1 MGVIVLC
8 LFRGRGGRVC
18 LGGLFGQQD
27 RLYIGYDAAAG
38 DGHVAEQ
45 GVQLLVVPDG
55 QEKMA
60 RGQAFPFVVPGGIPG
75 ELNQLGH
82 EVLQHRRHV
91 HSRSQA
97 DVLRVPPLP
106 QIVATARNREDDPCP
121 LRETC
126 SRLDHQFAFSSCRH
140 IDEPR

>member
-18 LGGLFGQQD
+18 LVFLGQQD
-27 RLYIGYDAAAG
+27 WLNIGYDSAAG

-45 GVQLLVVPDG
+45 SIQLLVVPDG

-60 RGQAFPFVVPGGIPG
+60 RGQAFPLVVPGGIPG

-82 EVLQHRRHV
+82 EVL
-91 HSRSQA
+91 
-97 DVLRVPPLP
+97 
-106 QIVATARNREDDPCP
+106 
-121 LRETC
+121 
-126 SRLDHQFAFSSCRH
+126 
-140 IDEPR
+140 